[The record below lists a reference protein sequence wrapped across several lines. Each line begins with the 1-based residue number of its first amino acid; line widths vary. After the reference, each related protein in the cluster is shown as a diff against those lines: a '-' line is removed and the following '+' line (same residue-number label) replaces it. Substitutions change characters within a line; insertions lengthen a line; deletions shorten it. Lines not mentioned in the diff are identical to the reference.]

1 MTGMQLEIPERLVK
15 WFDEYGYEAS
25 RSNAKYAI
33 SEAILPQDS
42 VKVVKVYEVVNGE
55 LREIA
60 DVSSVDNLQER
71 VKALEGLPVQVVV
84 EALSRL
90 K

>member
-1 MTGMQLEIPERLVK
+1 MQLEVPERIVK
-15 WFDEYGYEAS
+15 WFDEYGYEAD
-25 RSNAKYAI
+25 RGKAKYAI

-55 LREIA
+55 LKELT
-60 DVSSVDNLQER
+60 DVSSIDNLQER
-71 VKALEGLPVQVVV
+71 VKALEGLPVPVVV
-84 EALSRL
+84 EVLSRL